1 MILEQL
7 LRHFKMVAPDTSLLL
22 LVQYLHC
29 EPYTPHKEQVS
40 NVDITA
46 KDRSE
51 TPDYEAFGKEIRDN
65 KY

>member
-1 MILEQL
+1 
-7 LRHFKMVAPDTSLLL
+7 MVAPDTSLLL